1 MINNLVLLLF
11 FETDNL
17 VLFVMQ
23 DIKLWRYVG
32 GEVQTSKILVGIIH
46 IRQEAGLFHHITPVS
61 SEADMLDR
69 PQPQASAVELT

>member
-1 MINNLVLLLF
+1 MCEFFSSRWDFSLALVIN
-11 FETDNL
+11 NL

-61 SEADMLDR
+61 SEAGVLDR
-69 PQPQASAVELT
+69 PHPQA